1 MQFWNLGEDTVPT
14 ADSKSTPG
22 NKISQS
28 LGMSRGSPVKMGTA
42 NDSSSQIVKLL
53 YRIIFSNDF
62 FFKHL
67 PTVYFVPLTNLVL
80 FEVLK
85 INLQKSIVKIKVKIK
100 PWKLMSHTTN
110 VKTSTQILVIYL
122 RKGGNTLGKESS
134 GVRSKREKY
143 IFMGLRTLWNL
154 SRCAK
159 YREEFNLNLK
169 HL

>member
-1 MQFWNLGEDTVPT
+1 MTF
-14 ADSKSTPG
+14 
-22 NKISQS
+22 
-28 LGMSRGSPVKMGTA
+28 
-42 NDSSSQIVKLL
+42 
-53 YRIIFSNDF
+53 F

-67 PTVYFVPLTNLVL
+67 PTVYFVPLTNSVL
-80 FEVLK
+80 SEVLK
-85 INLQKSIVKIKVKIK
+85 IILQKSTVKIKVKIK
-100 PWKLMSHTTN
+100 PQKLMSRTTYI
-110 VKTSTQILVIYL
+110 KTSTQILVIYL
-122 RKGGNTLGKESS
+122 RKGGKTLGKESS